1 MVEGSQLADILWHG
15 ADLSPLCG
23 VVQRGQ
29 QARPEHISQDRD
41 FKAAPSC
48 FSLAAPKGDIMPVRI
63 EIVPCLSD
71 NYAYLVKSEGAC
83 AVIDPSEAGPVR
95 AALERTGWKLT
106 HILNTHHHPDHCG
119 GNLELKRQTG
129 ASVVGPGKDAARIPG
144 IDVGVSEAAGWD
156 WDGRKVKVLEVPAHT
171 RASIA
176 FVIDGNAFTGDTLF
190 SMGCGRLFEGD
201 AAMMWNSLSKLMTLP
216 GDTQIYCGHEYTE
229 SNGRFAL
236 TLEPDN
242 RALQKRMAAVKALR
256 AAGKP
261 TVPVSLETEKETN
274 PFLRPNAPQIRKS
287 LGMEG
292 ADTVAVFH
300 EIRERK
306 NRF

>member
-1 MVEGSQLADILWHG
+1 
-15 ADLSPLCG
+15 
-23 VVQRGQ
+23 
-29 QARPEHISQDRD
+29 
-41 FKAAPSC
+41 
-48 FSLAAPKGDIMPVRI
+48 MPIQI

-71 NYAYLVKSEGAC
+71 NYAYLVKSGDAC
-83 AVIDPSEAGPVR
+83 AVIDPSEAAPVR
-95 AALERTGWKLT
+95 AALARTGWKLT
-106 HILNTHHHPDHCG
+106 HILNTHHHLDHCG
-119 GNLELKRQTG
+119 GNLELKQQTG
-129 ASVVGPGKDAARIPG
+129 AIVVGPDKDAARIPG
-144 IDVGVSEAAGWD
+144 IDVGVTEAGGWQ
-156 WDGRKVKVLEVPAHT
+156 WDGRKVRVLEVPAHT

-176 FVIDGNAFTGDTLF
+176 FVIDANAFTGDTLF

-216 GDTQIYCGHEYTE
+216 DDTQIYCGHEYTE

-242 RALQKRMAAVKALR
+242 DALQKRMEEVRALR

-261 TVPVSLETEKETN
+261 TIPVSMATEKATN
-274 PFLRPNAPQIRKS
+274 PFLRPDAPQIRKS

-292 ADTVAVFH
+292 ADTVAAFH
-300 EIRERK
+300 EIRARK